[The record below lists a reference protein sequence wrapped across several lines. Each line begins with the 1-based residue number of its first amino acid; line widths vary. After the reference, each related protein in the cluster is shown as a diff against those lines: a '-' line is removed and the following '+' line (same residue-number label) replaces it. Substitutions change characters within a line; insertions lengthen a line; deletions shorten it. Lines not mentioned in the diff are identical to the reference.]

1 MQYIT
6 FLLVFPVVAAIC
18 SAILRP
24 DGLRSMWIRVAAFVL
39 AGASVA
45 LAAAYFRMDRPKYFT
60 IDEGLLHHLDQGF
73 MAAGVLLSAIL
84 LLLCRRIQ
92 AKEWFIPVL
101 ILAQTGVILAV
112 ELKKEKPEV
121 GHPFYV
127 DSFSILMAL
136 IIGIVG
142 GLICLHAV
150 RYMRDYHRHDHEV
163 PDRRGAF
170 FLVLFI
176 FLSAMFGI
184 VFTNHLLWLFF
195 FWEVTT
201 FCSFWLISYSKT
213 PEAIRNGF
221 RALGINALGGLF
233 FAGAIAWMTFNP
245 NPIMRTLELDKLIE
259 GKALFLVPGIL
270 IAVAGL
276 TKSAQMPFSSW
287 LLGAM
292 VAPTPVSAMLHS
304 STMVKAGVFI
314 LVKLAPIYH
323 GTVAGFLLA
332 VVGATTFVV
341 TSLVAVNQ
349 SNAKRLLA
357 YSTIANLGLIVM
369 CAGVETSVTL
379 WAALLL
385 ILFHAI
391 AKALLFLGTGTTEHM
406 IGSRNIEDMG
416 GLVYR
421 RPMLAILL
429 MLGILGMFLA
439 PFGMLISKYTCFTA
453 FLTMKGAF
461 SMGGVL
467 LTCTLAFGSAPTLF
481 FWSKWLGKLV
491 ARPAE
496 PKRLPQKIPMDEMI
510 ALVGLG
516 IMSYLACALFPIVD
530 WAFIHPYIQSLV
542 YGGLVRQMVESTPV
556 ETVVVMLVMLFVLF
570 LSPLTYWIR
579 PPRYVAVS
587 TYLAG
592 ANVDSGSASYQG
604 AMGEERVVTT
614 PNYYL
619 TMFINEG
626 KLTLAAVI
634 ISLIVIASMLT
645 ASFLP

>member
-1 MQYIT
+1 MQLIT
-6 FLLVFPVVAAIC
+6 FLLGFPILAAILV
-18 SAILRP
+18 ALIRG
-24 DGLRSMWIRVAAFVL
+24 DGARGVWIRLAAFVI
-39 AGASVA
+39 AGGSVA
-45 LAAAYFRMDRPKYFT
+45 LAVEFFQAPPKFFTLDR
-60 IDEGLLHHLDQGF
+60 EVVHHLDLIF
-73 MAAGVLLSAIL
+73 MAAGVLLSAGL
-84 LLLCRRIQ
+84 LLLCRRICL
-92 AKEWFIPVL
+92 KEGFIPVL
-101 ILAQTGVILAV
+101 IVVQTGLILAV
-112 ELKKEKPEV
+112 ELQAEHVKV
-121 GHPFYV
+121 DHPFYV
-127 DSFSILMAL
+127 DSFSLLMAL
-136 IIGIVG
+136 IVGVVG

-150 RYMRDYHRHDHEV
+150 RYMRDFHAHGHEV

-170 FLVLFI
+170 FFVLFV

-201 FCSFWLISYSKT
+201 FCSFWLISYSQT
-213 PEAIRNGF
+213 PEAIRNGY
-221 RALGINALGGLF
+221 RALGINVLGGLF
-233 FAGAIAWMTFNP
+233 FAGAIAWMAFNRDP
-245 NPIMRTLELDKLIE
+245 AARVLELDKMIA
-259 GKALFLVPGIL
+259 GKAFFLVPGVL

-314 LVKLAPIYH
+314 LVKLTPVYH

-332 VVGATTFVV
+332 LVGATTFVV

-349 SNAKRLLA
+349 SNAKRVLA

-369 CAGVETSVTL
+369 CAGVETSITL

-385 ILFHAI
+385 ILFHAV

-421 RPMLAILL
+421 RPMLAILM

-439 PFGMLISKYTCFTA
+439 PFGMLISKYTCFKA
-453 FLTMKGAF
+453 FLTMKGG
-461 SMGGVL
+461 SPLGGVL
-467 LTCTLAFGSAPTLF
+467 LTCILAFGSAPTLF

-496 PKRLPQKIPMDEMI
+496 PKRLQQKIPGDEMV
-510 ALVGLG
+510 ALLGLG
-516 IMSYLACALFPIVD
+516 VMTYLACALFPVID
-530 WAFIHPYIQSLV
+530 WAFIHPYIKSLV
-542 YGGLVRQMVESTPV
+542 RVGLVREMVEKTPT
-556 ETVVVMLVMLFVLF
+556 ETVVVMLVMLLVLF
-570 LSPLTYWIR
+570 LLPLFYWIR

-604 AMGEERVVTT
+604 AMGEERVVST

-626 KLTLAAVI
+626 KLTLTAGVVSVI
-634 ISLIVIASMLT
+634 IIALMLG
-645 ASFLP
+645 ASFVP